1 MKNNKA
7 LLLALLA
14 QIIWGLLPIYWRLL
28 NFLPPYQIL
37 VQRMLWSVVSL
48 HILIY
53 FIKGKGYTKKLLHDK
68 SHRRTSLLGG
78 LFVTANW
85 FIYIWSVN
93 SGHVLD
99 ASLGYYILPLL
110 TGLFAL
116 FLGEKL
122 NKNQWLAYGFA
133 GLGVLISSLAL
144 GRFPWVALI
153 LASTF
158 AIYTYF
164 KKQSPLDSLDSLY
177 AETVFMA
184 PLALVYLIY
193 SEATGSG
200 ISGNFPWTIWLLVS
214 TAGVVTA
221 LPLLLFGYGARELPL
236 KVISFIQYL
245 SPSFTFLLGIFVF
258 KESFDLVRLLSFVFI
273 WCGVAIFTLDQVRRR
288 EKKGLT

>member
-1 MKNNKA
+1 MRKNRA
-7 LLLALLA
+7 LSLAILA
-14 QIIWGLLPIYWRLL
+14 QVIWGLLPIYWKLL
-28 NFLPPYQIL
+28 DFLPPYQIL

-48 HILIY
+48 HIAIY
-53 FIKGKGYTKKLLHDK
+53 FIKGKGHTKQLLLDR

-78 LFVTANW
+78 IFVTANW

-110 TGLFAL
+110 TGVFAL
-116 FLGEKL
+116 FLGEKFT
-122 NKNQWLAYGFA
+122 KSQWLAYALAGF
-133 GLGVLISSLAL
+133 GVLISSLAL
-144 GRFPWVALI
+144 GYFPWVAFI

-184 PLALVYLIY
+184 PLALLYLIY
-193 SEATGSG
+193 AEVSGSG

-214 TAGVVTA
+214 SSGVVTA

-236 KVISFIQYL
+236 NVISFIQYL
-245 SPSFTFLLGIFVF
+245 SPSFSFLLGIFVF
-258 KESFDLVRLLSFVFI
+258 RESFDLIRLLSFVFI
-273 WCGVAIFTLDQVRRR
+273 WSGVAIFTLDQVKRR
-288 EKKGLT
+288 EKKIAT